1 MVIAF
6 ILFYIPLFGSICADA
21 SPASDWWNTV
31 SSGKQSDLCVFGADT
46 VYQTDAAS
54 GMLKGTYGWAVL
66 QQLPVDATLSAQLA
80 NGSLDLHY
88 SGHVTLQGLFYF
100 NDSAGSG
107 TGDVFAES
115 IVLKGSL
122 NAPNDV
128 IANLTVAHVLPAGV
142 YTFTGT
148 IELTNYRSIVDL
160 RAGMCGRDIPSLPPA
175 PTPNSNA
182 SMEPS
187 QTLSTQQVSG
197 EVLLVLLIVCGL
209 AGAALGLL
217 CWLSLAD
224 ARRDEKIR

>member
-1 MVIAF
+1 MVFAF
-6 ILFYIPLFGSICADA
+6 ILFCIVAVAASAA

-54 GMLKGTYGWAVL
+54 GTLKGTYGWAVL
-66 QQLPVDATLSAQLA
+66 QQLPVDATLSAQLV
-80 NGSLDLHY
+80 NGSLDLRY

-107 TGDVFAES
+107 TGDVYAES

-128 IANLTVAHVLPAGV
+128 IVNLTTAHVLPAGV

-160 RAGMCGRDIPSLPPA
+160 RAGVCGRDIPSLPVPS
-175 PTPNSNA
+175 TGPNS
-182 SMEPS
+182 STEPS
-187 QTLSTQQVSG
+187 QTLSTQQVAG

-217 CWLSLAD
+217 CWLSIAD

>member
-1 MVIAF
+1 MVVAF
-6 ILFYIPLFGSICADA
+6 ILFCIVAVAASAA

-31 SSGKQSDLCVFGADT
+31 SSGKRSDLCVFGADT

-107 TGDVFAES
+107 SGDVFAES

-160 RAGMCGRDIPSLPPA
+160 RAGMCGRDIPSLPVPS
-175 PTPNSNA
+175 TGSNA
-182 SMEPS
+182 STESS
-187 QTLSTQQVSG
+187 QALSTQQVSG

-217 CWLSLAD
+217 CWLSITD